1 MTKLEDI
8 LDVNKLN
15 EMRRDGYIRQAKHPT
30 LPFVSEC
37 YTKQTMFERAWT
49 HETRICRGLIWN
61 TETLEVVA
69 RPFAKFFNYG
79 EPSAPKLKPTTR
91 VLAFDKLDGSLGI
104 LYSTPDGPAI
114 ATKNSFQSPQAVH
127 ATKVLQER
135 YDGWEPPYGTTALFE
150 IIYPDNRIVLD
161 YHDVDDLFLLGIVN
175 NDTGVSWGHAGTEM
189 IGHPFPIPML
199 LGIGELQ
206 EILQSPITYRENREG
221 LVLKVSSQDI
231 RVKVK
236 QEDYLE
242 LHKVCTGLNKK
253 QLWKWLSEGQE
264 IPEILMDLPEELH
277 DWALPE
283 LQDMCTKFL
292 EWDTYISDIW
302 MEIKAE
308 GWHEFRDLMAE
319 LVEDFPPWLRHGV
332 FLLMDEDH
340 KRYNEMI
347 WKLVKPRGD
356 KR

>member
-8 LDVNKLN
+8 LDVNNLN
-15 EMRRDGYIRQAKHPT
+15 EMRRDGYIRQAKHPS
-30 LPFVSEC
+30 LPLVSEC
-37 YTKQTMFERAWT
+37 YTKQTMWERAWT
-49 HETRICRGLIWN
+49 NETRICRGLIWN

-127 ATKVLQER
+127 ATKVLRER
-135 YDGWEPPYGTTALFE
+135 YEGWQAPYGTTALFE

-206 EILQSPITYRENREG
+206 DILQSPITYRENREG
-221 LVLKVSSQDI
+221 MVLKVSSQDI

-253 QLWKWLSEGQE
+253 ALWKMLSEGQSIE
-264 IPEILMDLPEELH
+264 QILSDIPEELH
-277 DWALPE
+277 DWAFPILRE
-283 LQDMCTKFL
+283 LCDKFTDL
-292 EWDTYISDIW
+292 DIYI
-302 MEIKAE
+302 AE
-308 GWHEFRDLMAE
+308 QWWLVQNEFRPHSRKELAALME
-319 LVEDFPPWLRHGV
+319 PWPNWISYGIWFLFDGHED
-332 FLLMDEDH
+332 
-340 KRYNEMI
+340 RYNEYL
-347 WKLVKPRGD
+347 WKSVKPSGS
-356 KR
+356 